1 MPKNDTLPFNPVALS
16 LKSVVWSNNCAPFF
30 VESVKFIFVIL
41 PSRSLTYTIAPRHG
55 IPKAVS
61 GVITIGVV
69 GTELSM
75 SLPVG
80 VSMISLPIAIPFG
93 EVSIIVIG
101 PLF

>member
-1 MPKNDTLPFNPVALS
+1 M
-16 LKSVVWSNNCAPFF
+16 
-30 VESVKFIFVIL
+30 
-41 PSRSLTYTIAPRHG
+41 
-55 IPKAVS
+55 
-61 GVITIGVV
+61 TIGVV

-80 VSMISLPIAIPFG
+80 VSIISFPIAIPVG